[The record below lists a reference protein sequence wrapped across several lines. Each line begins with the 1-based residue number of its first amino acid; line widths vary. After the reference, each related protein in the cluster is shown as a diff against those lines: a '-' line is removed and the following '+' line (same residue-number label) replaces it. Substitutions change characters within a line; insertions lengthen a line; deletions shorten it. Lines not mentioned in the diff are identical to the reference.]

1 MFLRNR
7 RQHTCMSKNFI
18 NKLLYKKYL
27 FCSIKI
33 TEFFDLSNLLG
44 GYNIKT
50 NATGWGADLE
60 NMTYGQMIGNI
71 SYDADTNWR
80 LSQRLELHIGYKINT
95 IFKILCAELYI

>member
-1 MFLRNR
+1 
-7 RQHTCMSKNFI
+7 
-18 NKLLYKKYL
+18 
-27 FCSIKI
+27 
-33 TEFFDLSNLLG
+33 LLG

-80 LSQRLELHIGYKINT
+80 LSQRWKLQISYK
-95 IFKILCAELYI
+95 L